1 MSKWYEDVQKQ
12 QDVYIF
18 TRVRLARNI
27 KGHVFPGKMEEA
39 EAGQMVAELREGL
52 SGLGLS
58 YRDLSRSTDAYR
70 RGLAERRVLN
80 SGLAKKTSPM
90 GLFLSENESE
100 SILLCGDDHIRIQC
114 IQGGLAFRST
124 WDQANLTDDW
134 ISKRFPYA
142 FDQKYGYLTAFPTN
156 VGTGLRACVLL
167 HLPVISNSKQ
177 FRSLMDEAKRIGIS
191 IKGVFG
197 EPAEN
202 YGALYYVSNQK
213 TLGQTEDELIVSV
226 QRVAAQLAGQ
236 ERKTRIDLMKG
247 HRNEREDEVY
257 KSYGVL
263 KYARKLTMK
272 EGLVY
277 LSQIRGGIYDGVIR
291 MEKPVSIYSLMLG
304 IQPGNLQLA
313 MGPFEEEQTD
323 YIRADYIRNNL
334 PELAS

>member
-1 MSKWYEDVQKQ
+1 MSKWYEDVQRQ
-12 QDVYIF
+12 QDVYVF

-27 KGHVFPGKMEEA
+27 RGHVFPGKMDDA
-39 EAGQMVAELREGL
+39 QAGQMVEELREGL

-58 YRDLSRSTDAYR
+58 YRDLSHSSEAYR
-70 RGLAERRVLN
+70 KGLAERRILN
-80 SGLAKKTSPM
+80 SGLVKRTSPM

-114 IQGGLAFRST
+114 IQGGLGFRGV
-124 WDQANLTDDW
+124 WDQASVTDDW
-134 ISKRFPYA
+134 ISRRFPYA
-142 FDQKYGYLTAFPTN
+142 FDRKYGYLTAFPTN
-156 VGTGLRACVLL
+156 VGTGLRAGVLL

-191 IKGVFG
+191 IKGLFG
-197 EPAEN
+197 DPAEN

-213 TLGQTEDELIVSV
+213 TLGQTEDELIMSV

-236 ERKTRIDLMKG
+236 ERKTRIELMKG
-247 HRNEREDEVY
+247 HRSEREDEVY

-263 KYARKLTMK
+263 RYARKLTLK

-277 LSQIRGGIYDGVIR
+277 LSQIRSGIYDGVIR

-304 IQPGNLQLA
+304 IQPGNLQLD
-313 MGPFEEEQTD
+313 MGPFEEDQTD
-323 YIRADYIRNNL
+323 SMRAAYIRERL
-334 PELAS
+334 PELVR